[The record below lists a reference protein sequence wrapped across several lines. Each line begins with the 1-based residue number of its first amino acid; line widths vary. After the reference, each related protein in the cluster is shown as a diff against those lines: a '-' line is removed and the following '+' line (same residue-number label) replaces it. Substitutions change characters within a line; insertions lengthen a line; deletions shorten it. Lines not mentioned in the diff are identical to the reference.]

1 MTIPAAWPYYL
12 LGVIALSGAGFG
24 TGYMVRGWKADADM
38 AKVERKLQDAADRLR
53 EQGEAASDKVAQSDT
68 ALDRQSYNTRTIIER
83 EYRNVEVPADC
94 APPVA
99 VVDGLRASV
108 ESANRAASGSTPAL
122 PDASANP

>member
-1 MTIPAAWPYYL
+1 MIIPLQYKILAGLIAAT
-12 LGVIALSGAGFG
+12 SCFGAGY
-24 TGYMVRGWKADADM
+24 TVRGWKADADM
-38 AKVERKLQDAADRLR
+38 AKVERKLQEAADKLR
-53 EQGEAASDKVAQSDT
+53 EQGETASDKVAQSDT
-68 ALDRQSYNTRTIIER
+68 AIDRQSYNTRTIIER

-108 ESANRAASGSTPAL
+108 ESANRAASGATPAL

>member
-1 MTIPAAWPYYL
+1 MVIPLQYKIFAGLLAAT
-12 LGVIALSGAGFG
+12 ACFGAGY
-24 TGYMVRGWKADADM
+24 TVRGWKADADM
-38 AKVERKLQDAADRLR
+38 AKVERKLQDAADKLR
-53 EQGEAASDKVAQSDT
+53 EQGETASDKVAQSDT

-108 ESANRAASGSTPAL
+108 ESANRAASGATPAL

>member
-1 MTIPAAWPYYL
+1 MVIPLQYKILAGILAAT
-12 LGVIALSGAGFG
+12 ACFG

-38 AKVERKLQDAADRLR
+38 AKVERKLQDAADKLR
-53 EQGEAASDKVAQSDT
+53 EQGETASDKVAQSDA

-108 ESANRAASGSTPAL
+108 ESANRAASGTTPAL